1 MAGMRGRTTAA
12 AAAVVGVALAL
23 GGLVLVSALRQT
35 LTGQVTDT
43 ARLRAAAIVELLD
56 AGSTPADLTLAD
68 EEDWLAQVVNADG
81 FVVAATPRL
90 AGRPPVAHLHAGD
103 TARVRSLPA
112 SDGCPCLLLA
122 TPAAGGRYEVLV
134 AQTMDPITEG
144 TTVLILLL
152 AGGIPI
158 LVAVTA
164 TTTWMV
170 VGRTLAPVE
179 AIRRRVGEITERD
192 LTRRIP
198 QNAGDDEIARLAR
211 TMNEMLARLEQAQ
224 NRQRR
229 FVSDAS
235 HELRSPLTTVRH
247 ELEVALSDPDAVD
260 VSRLAA
266 DLLTETLRQ
275 QSLVD
280 DLLALARADEAG
292 SGPSATVD
300 LDDLVFAEARRIR
313 GHAGITVDT
322 RGVGAGRILGDPA
335 GLSRMLRNLVD
346 NAHRHARSAVRLRL
360 SERDGAVR
368 LTVAND
374 GPPIAPEHRAQIFER
389 FARLD
394 DARTRDDG
402 GAGLGLA
409 IVAAIVAAHRGTV
422 HVETEDG
429 WTRFVVELPAV
440 TD

>member
-23 GGLVLVSALRQT
+23 GGLVLVSALRHT

-43 ARLRAAAIVELLD
+43 ARLRAATIVELLD
-56 AGSTPADLTLAD
+56 AGSAPADLVLAD
-68 EEDWLAQVVNADG
+68 EEDWLAQVVDADG

-90 AGRPPVAHLHAGD
+90 AGRPPVAHPRAGD
-103 TARVRSLPA
+103 TVRVRGLPV

-122 TPAAGGRYEVLV
+122 TPTADRRYEVLV
-134 AQTMDPITEG
+134 AQSMEPITEG
-144 TTVLILLL
+144 TAVVILLL
-152 AGGIPI
+152 VIGIPI

-164 TTTWMV
+164 ATTWMV

-198 QNAGDDEIARLAR
+198 RGAGDDEIARLAG
-211 TMNEMLARLEQAQ
+211 TMNQMLARLEHAQ

-235 HELRSPLTTVRH
+235 HELRSPLATVRH
-247 ELEVALSDPDAVD
+247 ELEVALAAPDAVD
-260 VSRLAA
+260 VPRMAA
-266 DLLTETLRQ
+266 DLLAETVRQ
-275 QSLVD
+275 QRLVD

-292 SGPSATVD
+292 AGPSATID
-300 LDDLVFAEARRIR
+300 LDDLVLAEARRIR
-313 GHAGITVDT
+313 GHAGITVDA
-322 RGVGAGRILGDPA
+322 RGVGAGRVLGDQT

-346 NAHRHARSAVRLRL
+346 NALRHADSAILLRL
-360 SERDGAVR
+360 GEHHG
-368 LTVAND
+368 TVHLMVGND
-374 GPPIAPEHRAQIFER
+374 GPPIAPEDRDRIFER

-394 DARTRDDG
+394 GARARQDG

-422 HVETEDG
+422 HVDAEDG

-440 TD
+440 RD

>member
-1 MAGMRGRTTAA
+1 MAGMRARTTAA

-23 GGLVLVSALRQT
+23 GGLVLVSALGQT

-43 ARLRAAAIVELLD
+43 ARLRATAIVELLD
-56 AGSTPADLTLAD
+56 AGATPADLSLAD
-68 EEDWLAQVVNADG
+68 EEDWLAQVVDADG

-90 AGRPPVAHLHAGD
+90 AGRPPVARLRAGE
-103 TARVRSLPA
+103 TGRVRRLPA

-122 TPAAGGRYEVLV
+122 TPTADRRYEVLV

-144 TTVLILLL
+144 TTVVILLL

-158 LVAVTA
+158 LVALTAA
-164 TTTWMV
+164 TTWRV

-198 QNAGDDEIARLAR
+198 RGAGDDEIARLAG
-211 TMNEMLARLEQAQ
+211 TMNEMLARLERAQ

-235 HELRSPLTTVRH
+235 HELRSPLATVRH
-247 ELEVALSDPDAVD
+247 ELEVALAAPDAVD
-260 VSRLAA
+260 VPRMAS
-266 DLLTETLRQ
+266 DLLAETVRQ

-280 DLLALARADEAG
+280 DLLTLARADEAG
-292 SGPSATVD
+292 TGRHETVD
-300 LDDLVFAEARRIR
+300 LDDLVVAESRRIR
-313 GHAGITVDT
+313 GHPGIAVDT
-322 RGVGAGRILGDPA
+322 RGVGAGRVVGDPA
-335 GLSRMLRNLVD
+335 GLARLLRNLVD
-346 NAHRHARSAVRLRL
+346 NALRHARSAVRLGL
-360 SERDGAVR
+360 GEHDGVVR
-368 LTVAND
+368 LVVAND
-374 GPPIAPEHRAQIFER
+374 GPPILPEDRDRIFER

-394 DARTRDDG
+394 GARARQDG

-409 IVAAIVAAHRGTV
+409 IVAAIVAAHRGAV
-422 HVETEDG
+422 RVDTEDG
-429 WTRFVVELPAV
+429 WTRFVVELPGV
-440 TD
+440 RD

>member
-1 MAGMRGRTTAA
+1 MGGMRGRTTAA

-23 GGLVLVSALRQT
+23 GGLVLVFALRLT

-56 AGSTPADLTLAD
+56 AGSAPADLTLAD

-90 AGRPPVAHLHAGD
+90 AGRPPVARLHAGD

-152 AGGIPI
+152 TGGIPI

-170 VGRTLAPVE
+170 AGRTLAPVE

-198 QNAGDDEIARLAR
+198 QNAGDDEIARLAG
-211 TMNEMLARLEQAQ
+211 TMNEMLARLEHAQ

-313 GHAGITVDT
+313 DHAGITVDT
-322 RGVGAGRILGDPA
+322 RGVGAGRVLGDPA

-346 NAHRHARSAVRLRL
+346 NAQRHARSAIRLRL
-360 SERDGAVR
+360 SERDGGVR